1 MRGRNEHEYL
11 AAHGIFRRGVCPD
24 AAGCRAPGG
33 RARQS
38 SGEPEHTYSAPVQ
51 TIQPGEGITLPLAA
65 ALAWLLR

>member
-11 AAHGIFRRGVCPD
+11 AAHGVFRRGVCPD
-24 AAGCRAPGG
+24 AAGRR

-38 SGEPEHTYSAPVQ
+38 TGEPEHTYSAPVQ

>member
-1 MRGRNEHEYL
+1 MRR
-11 AAHGIFRRGVCPD
+11 
-24 AAGCRAPGG
+24 

-38 SGEPEHTYSAPVQ
+38 TGEPEHTYSAPVQ